1 MRFAAVQHDIA
12 WMDPAPNWERIGNLL
27 ADARLPAGSF
37 ALLPELCDVG
47 FTMETDRLPRFD
59 SVGAARGLARSHAL
73 WLQAGYADL
82 GVNAERPTNRAAII
96 APDGR
101 VAGAYD
107 KVHLFS
113 PGREDRHYA
122 AGRSITVVDVPS
134 DQGTWKVCPLI
145 CYDLRFPE
153 VFRLAAL
160 AGAEVFTVGANWP
173 APRALHRRALAVAR
187 AIENQAYVIACNRIG
202 RDPHVEYAG
211 DSFIVAPSGEVI
223 AEAGDAERVISVE
236 LDRAEL
242 LRWRER
248 FPALRDL
255 RRGLLGEIAVDATSR
270 DSRADD

>member
-47 FTMETDRLPRFD
+47 FTMETERLPRYD
-59 SVGAARGLARSHAL
+59 SLGSARTVARANEL
-73 WLQAGYADL
+73 WLQAGYADV
-82 GVNAERPTNRAAII
+82 GMNAGRPTNRATVI
-96 APDGR
+96 APDGGT
-101 VAGAYD
+101 AGHYD
-107 KVHLFS
+107 KIHLFS
-113 PGREDRHYA
+113 PSREDRQYA

-134 DQGTWKVCPLI
+134 AEGTWKVCPLI

-187 AIENQAYVIACNRIG
+187 AIENQAYVVACNRIG

-223 AEAGDAERVISVE
+223 AEAGEAERVLSAE

-255 RRGLLGEIAVDATSR
+255 RRGLLGDLALNATSR

>member
-27 ADARLPAGSF
+27 SDARLPAGSF

-47 FTMETDRLPRFD
+47 FTMETERLPRFD
-59 SVGAARGLARSHAL
+59 SLGTAQRLATSHAL
-73 WLQAGYADL
+73 WLQAGYADVA
-82 GVNAERPTNRAAII
+82 VNGRRPRNRATVI

-101 VAGAYD
+101 VAGHYD

-113 PGREDRHYA
+113 PSREDRQYA

-134 DQGTWKVCPLI
+134 AEGTWKVCPLI

-173 APRALHRRALAVAR
+173 SPRALHRRALAVAR
-187 AIENQAYVIACNRIG
+187 AIENQAYVVACNRIG

-223 AEAGDAERVISVE
+223 AEAGEAERELSAE

-255 RRGLLGEIAVDATSR
+255 RRGLLGECTVNATSR
-270 DSRADD
+270 DSLADD